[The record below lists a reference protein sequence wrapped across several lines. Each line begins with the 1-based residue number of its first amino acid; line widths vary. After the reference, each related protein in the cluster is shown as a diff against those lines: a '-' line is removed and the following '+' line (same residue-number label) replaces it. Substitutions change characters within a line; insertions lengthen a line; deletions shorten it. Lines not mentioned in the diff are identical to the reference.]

1 MPEIYLPFG
10 RLGPPNMGQ
19 TPNNR
24 PIFSFFS
31 GRPNGNIRKLLFNH
45 WKDRD
50 NEVRVYKSLPK
61 GYNYTKMMGQSKFC
75 LCPSGFEVASP
86 REVEAI
92 YAGCVPVVIS
102 DNYTLPFSD
111 VLNWSQF
118 SIQIP
123 SEKIPEIKNILKAI
137 PNEKYL
143 KMYKRV
149 NRVKRHFMLNRPAK
163 PFDVMHMVLH
173 SVWLRR
179 LNFRLATLS
188 Q

>member
-1 MPEIYLPFG
+1 MLNHNISPSNFRSSSHQKFRSTSQSSFKNFIRVLCNAITQKGFQPRSDVSMPEIYLPFG

-19 TPNNR
+19 TPNYR

-31 GRPNGNIRKLLFNH
+31 GRPNGNIRKICYSNH

-50 NEVRVYKSLPK
+50 NEVRVYINPLPK
-61 GYNYTKMMGQSKFC
+61 GYKLHKNDGAKQVC

-111 VLNWSQF
+111 CAKLEPI
-118 SIQIP
+118 SITN
-123 SEKIPEIKNILKAI
+123 SKSK
-137 PNEKYL
+137 
-143 KMYKRV
+143 
-149 NRVKRHFMLNRPAK
+149 
-163 PFDVMHMVLH
+163 
-173 SVWLRR
+173 
-179 LNFRLATLS
+179 
-188 Q
+188 